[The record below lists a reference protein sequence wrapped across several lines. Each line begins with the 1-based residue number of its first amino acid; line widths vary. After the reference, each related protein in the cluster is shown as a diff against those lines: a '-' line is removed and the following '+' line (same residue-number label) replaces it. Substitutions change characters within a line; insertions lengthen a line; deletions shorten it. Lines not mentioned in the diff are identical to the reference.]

1 MTIEKP
7 LINPETE
14 KSINSVINKLPQSLL
29 ITGPV
34 GIGLKTISTYIAKAR
49 NTKPDLVL
57 PEKNEQVN
65 LDDGIINV
73 DIIRRL
79 YKETSTK
86 NAKERI
92 FIIDY
97 AERITQQAQNA
108 FLKLLEEPN
117 TNIHF
122 ILLSHTTSNILP
134 TIISRVK
141 HIYMRPLND
150 SQTEVLLKQLNITDK
165 VKHSQLLFIASGLPA
180 ELIRL
185 TEDEDYFAKRSQII
199 KDAKIL
205 VTGNLYK
212 KILVAQKYKDNRSAS
227 LILIMD
233 TANILKKSL
242 NDKVNQDKILQK
254 IHKALKAYDRISSN
268 GNIRLCL
275 VDMML

>member
-1 MTIEKP
+1 MTIKKP

-29 ITGPV
+29 ITGPIGV
-34 GIGLKTISTYIAKAR
+34 GLQTVSIYIAKKR
-49 NTKPDLVL
+49 NAKPDIIL
-57 PEKNEQVN
+57 PEKNEQIN
-65 LDDGIINV
+65 TNEGIINV

-86 NAKERI
+86 NVKERI

-97 AERITQQAQNA
+97 AERMTHQAQNA

-117 TNIHF
+117 DNIHF
-122 ILLSHTTSNILP
+122 MLLSHTTSNILP

-141 HIYMRPLND
+141 HIHMRTLAEN
-150 SQTEVLLKQLNITDK
+150 QTKLLLKGLGVSDE
-165 VKHSQLLFIASGLPA
+165 VKLSQLLFIASGLPA

-185 TEDEDYFAKRSQII
+185 IEDKEYFNKRSQII
-199 KDAKIL
+199 KDAKVL
-205 VTGNLYK
+205 VSGNLYQK
-212 KILVAQKYKDNRSAS
+212 LLISQKYKDDRNSS
-227 LILIMD
+227 LMLIMD

-242 NDKVNQDKILQK
+242 GDTNNQEKIIRYIDKT
-254 IHKALKAYDRISSN
+254 LKTYDRILSN

-275 VDMML
+275 SNMVL